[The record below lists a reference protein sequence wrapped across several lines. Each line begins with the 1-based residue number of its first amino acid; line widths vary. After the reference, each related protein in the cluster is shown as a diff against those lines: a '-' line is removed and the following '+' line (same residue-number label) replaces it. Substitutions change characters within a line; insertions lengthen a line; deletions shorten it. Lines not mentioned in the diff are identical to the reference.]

1 MKNMYISGEFCN
13 SMKTSRLFFLLI
25 TIQLVAGSCL
35 DEVPLAPIKSGS
47 VRNFPNALGSSWT
60 YHVTDNLQPVDSIK
74 PVYIIDTVNV
84 SIDRYAID
92 PQTNLSAAVWN
103 YVFTSNS
110 SNQNPEKP
118 VVIKG
123 DTVYMYW
130 NWNNGDKIGL
140 IFPFEIRD
148 SWRTGGILS
157 GDKTT
162 VLDTTSMTLG
172 AGRFDKVFVLQNERR
187 TSIST
192 DSRVATLWFVPDFG
206 IIKMHFHEEHQLS
219 EGDTTWLLVDHNNP
233 NF

>member
-1 MKNMYISGEFCN
+1 MKN
-13 SMKTSRLFFLLI
+13 SRLVLVLMAVLL
-25 TIQLVAGSCL
+25 LAGSCQ

-60 YHVTDNLQPVDSIK
+60 YHVTDNLQPVDSNK
-74 PVYIIDTVNV
+74 PVYKIDTVNV
-84 SIDRYAID
+84 SIDRFAID

-103 YVFTSNS
+103 YLFLNNS

-123 DTVYMYW
+123 DTVFMYW

-140 IFPFEIRD
+140 IFPFDVRD
-148 SWRTGGILS
+148 SWQTGGLLS

-162 VLDTTSMTLG
+162 VLDTISMNIG
-172 AGRFDKVFVLQNERR
+172 GSRFPKVFKLQNERR
-187 TSIST
+187 TTIST

-206 IIKMHFHEEHQLS
+206 IVKMHFHEIHQQS
-219 EGDTTWLLVDHNNP
+219 VGDTTWVLYDHNNP